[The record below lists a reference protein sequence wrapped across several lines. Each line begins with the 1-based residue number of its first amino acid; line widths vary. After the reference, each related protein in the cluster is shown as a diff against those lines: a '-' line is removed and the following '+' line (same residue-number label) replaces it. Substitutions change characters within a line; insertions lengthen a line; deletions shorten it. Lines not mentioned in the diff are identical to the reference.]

1 MVDYKNT
8 KRIRLTRIRLILL
21 GFTIFILCFLALPKP
36 VFKEADI
43 VVIHNEG
50 GISYSDFFPPPPPS
64 SGIDI
69 IGLLSEMSRILNA
82 VWGISIIV
90 GAIAGLLKW
99 LSWRAKH
106 GKSRTP
112 IIMPAC

>member
-8 KRIRLTRIRLILL
+8 RIRLTRTRLLWI
-21 GFTIFILCFLALPKP
+21 GFTILVICFLALPKP
-36 VFKEADI
+36 VFREVGIA
-43 VVIHNEG
+43 VIHNEG
-50 GISYSDFFPPPPPS
+50 EISYSDSTPLPPPS
-64 SGIDI
+64 GGIDV

-82 VWGISIIV
+82 VLGISVIV